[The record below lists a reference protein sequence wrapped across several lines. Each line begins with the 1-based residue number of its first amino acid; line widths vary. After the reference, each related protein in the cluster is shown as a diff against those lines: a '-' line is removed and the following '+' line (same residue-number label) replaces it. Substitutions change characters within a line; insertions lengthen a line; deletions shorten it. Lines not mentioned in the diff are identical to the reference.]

1 MDGGDRSRRLSARR
15 SLLAALL
22 ALTACAPPPP
32 PGVANPPRS
41 AVASSGGLN
50 RSASYLAR
58 VEGGIVVFDLGWW
71 GAEGA
76 LEEALSAIGGTTDE
90 VIAVFLTHSHR
101 DHVGAW
107 RSVAHAPFHMAAA
120 EVDLFFREAAQG
132 GWVPR
137 WIEALNATEVPEP
150 GEVEVRAF
158 AGDTAFTFGADTV
171 RAFTVPGH
179 TAGSAAY
186 LFRGTLFAG
195 DAIGWSW
202 HAGIRPARAGYS
214 DDADAARRSLSSL
227 RERLEPYRVEWMC
240 SAHLKCAEATDE
252 TWEKLLGEGG

>member
-1 MDGGDRSRRLSARR
+1 MAARTAVVLF
-15 SLLAALL
+15 LLLL
-22 ALTACAPPPP
+22 PACAPRVP
-32 PGVANPPRS
+32 PGVAAPPAS
-41 AVASSGGLN
+41 AVATSGGPN
-50 RSASYLAR
+50 RSASYLTR
-58 VEGGIVVFDLGWW
+58 VEGGVVVFDLGWW

-76 LEEALSAIGGTTDE
+76 LDEALVELGGTTRD
-90 VIAVFLTHSHR
+90 VIGVFLTHSHR

-137 WIEALNATEVPEP
+137 WVEALNATEVPAP
-150 GEVEVRAF
+150 DEVAVRSF
-158 AGDTAFTFGADTV
+158 SSDTAFAFGADTV

-195 DAIGWSW
+195 DAIGWSPLT
-202 HAGIRPARAGYS
+202 GIRSARAGYS
-214 DDADAARRSLSSL
+214 DDADAARRSLASL
-227 RERLEPYRVEWMC
+227 RERLKPYRVDWMC
-240 SAHLKCAEATDE
+240 SAHLKCAEANDE
-252 TWEKLLGEGG
+252 TWEKLLDEGG